1 MPGAY
6 PSVQSLTQSLPPA
19 SDAHGI
25 TQATLAKMVR
35 IVRKYKG
42 DAGTVMAARQIT
54 QGVPERN
61 IAGIIERL
69 QGWVRDHIR
78 YVPDP
83 RGLEMVQ
90 TPPQTL
96 SIMTGDCD
104 DKATLLATLLET
116 MGFATR
122 FAAIATHDEPFFSH
136 VMAQVRMGTRWVNLE
151 TILPGTGV
159 GWFPTDATMW
169 KFYHV

>member
-6 PSVQSLTQSLPPA
+6 SAVPSLTQSLPSGSNA
-19 SDAHGI
+19 TL
-25 TQATLAKMVR
+25 TQATLGKMVR

-42 DAGTVMAARQIT
+42 DAGTVMAARRIT
-54 QGVPERN
+54 ANVPERN
-61 IAGIIERL
+61 VLGIIETL

-96 SIMTGDCD
+96 SILTGDCD

-116 MGFATR
+116 MGLATR
-122 FAAIATHDEPFFSH
+122 FAAIREQEDGPFTH
-136 VMAQVRMGTRWVNLE
+136 VMAQVRLGSRWKNLE
-151 TILPGTGV
+151 TILPGV
-159 GWFPTDATMW
+159 GAGWYPSNAVEW
-169 KFYHV
+169 KFYHI